1 MSDIKIYGKL
11 VNSTSDGELA
21 GSNQIYDSTIGEF
34 QSKIN
39 SDIKDAL
46 GNTSKGLI
54 NKVNTLETNLADEIK
69 LARTN
74 EKTNSDAIAI
84 LNGSGEGSVSKAV
97 SDGIAKVINGADDKF
112 DTLKEIAD
120 WIASDTTRAKD
131 LTTTVT
137 TNKTNIETLTT
148 NFTNHTINYSNP
160 HKVTASQVGLG
171 NVNNTSDIDKPISTA
186 QQSAL
191 DLKANKSDVIYKGI
205 LEDSE
210 IYKLDNNVINDAVR
224 YTSQIRTDAE
234 KKIARDNIGAIDK
247 SQLDK
252 KQDLLI
258 YDSIPID
265 NSNNLLKSGVI
276 YTALSKKS
284 DLTHTHKIII
294 NSKEYTISQDS
305 VNIGTYLTE
314 HQSLSAYST
323 TEQIKTLITSSIN
336 TLNAISVGGT
346 GKYVQSISET
356 NGIITATVA
365 NFPIS
370 LPASDVSAW
379 AKATTKPS
387 YSFDELTSH
396 PTTIGGY
403 GISDLAIDSGVIT
416 IGNNKITPLTSINGS
431 TNTEIIITVSGNTIS
446 GSISKISSD
455 KVILSDGTTVTSS
468 LSSKANA
475 AKAVYIGEQKEV

>member
-97 SDGIAKVINGADDKF
+97 SDGIAKVVNGADDKF

-171 NVNNTSDIDKPISTA
+171 NVNNTSDVDKPISKA

-191 DLKANKSDVIYKGI
+191 DLKANKSDVVYKGT
-205 LEDSE
+205 L
-210 IYKLDNNVINDAVR
+210 NNVINNAVR

-431 TNTEIIITVSGNTIS
+431 TNTEVIITVSGNTIS

>member
-21 GSNQIYDSTIGEF
+21 GSNQVYDSTIGEF

-46 GNTSKGLI
+46 GDTSKGLI
-54 NKVNTLETNLADEIK
+54 YKVDKLESNLTNEIA
-69 LARTN
+69 LARAN

-84 LNGSGEGSVSKAV
+84 LNGTGEGSVAKAI
-97 SDGIAKVINGADDKF
+97 SDGIAKVVNGADDKF

-120 WIASDTTRAKD
+120 WIATDTTRAKD

-137 TNKTNIETLTT
+137 ANKTNLETLTT
-148 NFTNHTINYSNP
+148 NFNNHTTNYNNP
-160 HKVTASQVGLG
+160 HKVSASQIGLG
-171 NVNNTSDIDKPISTA
+171 NVNNTSDTDKPISTA

-191 DLKANKSDVIYKGI
+191 DLKANKSDVVYKGT
-205 LEDSE
+205 LEESE

-224 YTSQIRTDAE
+224 YTSQTRTDAE

-252 KQDLLI
+252 KQDLLT
-258 YDSIPID
+258 YDSVPID

-276 YTALSKKS
+276 YSELAKKS
-284 DLTHTHKIII
+284 DLTHCHKIII

-323 TEQIKTLITSSIN
+323 TEQVKTLITSSIN
-336 TLNAISVGGT
+336 TLNTTSIGGN
-346 GKYVQSISET
+346 GKYIQSISEI
-356 NGIITATVA
+356 NGIITAISA
-365 NFPIS
+365 DFPTS

-379 AKATTKPS
+379 AKATAKPS
-387 YSFDELTSH
+387 YSFGELTSH

-403 GISDLAIDSGVIT
+403 GISDLAIDSGIIT
-416 IGNNKITPLTSINGS
+416 IGNNKITPLTNISGS
-431 TNTEIIITVSGNTIS
+431 VGTEVIITTSGNTIS

-455 KVILSDGTTVTSS
+455 KIILSDGTTVTSS

>member
-97 SDGIAKVINGADDKF
+97 SDGIAKVVNGADDKF

-171 NVNNTSDIDKPISTA
+171 NVNNTSDVDKPISKA

-191 DLKANKSDVIYKGI
+191 DLKANKSDVVYKGT
-205 LEDSE
+205 L
-210 IYKLDNNVINDAVR
+210 NNVINNAVR

-455 KVILSDGTTVTSS
+455 KIILSDGTTVTSS